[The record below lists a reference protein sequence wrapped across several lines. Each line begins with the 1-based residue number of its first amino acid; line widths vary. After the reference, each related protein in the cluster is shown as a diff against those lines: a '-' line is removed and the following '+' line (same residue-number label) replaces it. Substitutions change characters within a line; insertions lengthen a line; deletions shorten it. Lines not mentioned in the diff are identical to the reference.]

1 MQLLT
6 EALKAEDYE
15 SAIVIG
21 FYTVT
26 KNKMG
31 SPEEHGIKQQL
42 YDKILDTPKA
52 VKTGELIAKKVLKD
66 YPQLK
71 NKKAE
76 VFGRTKSGLTDFWK
90 SHGF

>member
-15 SAIVIG
+15 SAIVMG
-21 FYTVT
+21 FYTIT
-26 KNKMG
+26 KNEMG

-52 VKTGELIAKKVLKD
+52 VKTGE
-66 YPQLK
+66 
-71 NKKAE
+71 
-76 VFGRTKSGLTDFWK
+76 
-90 SHGF
+90 